1 MKEKKS
7 TAELRMMNMKK
18 QLLIGLF
25 IYNLNYYK

>member
-18 QLLIGLF
+18 QLHIGLF